1 LVKAKYLANFQV
13 KGESMSQTM
22 LQMVQQVAAEL
33 NLSVPSYVIGN
44 PSQDVQQILALMNGA
59 GYDLVKEYDWQ
70 ALQIQY
76 RFYTQAISCNGTS
89 VNGSTTLVIEPG
101 VDITAVDRQWQ
112 VTGTNINQDTNVVSV
127 SGQTIT
133 ISQQAS
139 GTGTGEVVLS
149 QTAYSLPLDFERI
162 TNRTAWDKT
171 KRWEA
176 LGPEDAQQWQWLKS
190 GYISTGPRIRWRI
203 LDNQFQ
209 IWPPM
214 NTNEYLGWE
223 YKSKGWVR
231 SPTGTVLNSFV
242 ADNDTTV
249 LDNRVMVLATKLKYF
264 QIKSFDTTALTQD
277 YQRYLSVA
285 KAQDKGAPNL
295 SFAPYPAKV
304 LIGYANI
311 PDTGYGS

>member
-1 LVKAKYLANFQV
+1 
-13 KGESMSQTM
+13 MSSTM
-22 LQMVQQVAAEL
+22 LQMVQQVTAEL
-33 NLSVPSYVIGN
+33 NLAVPTYVAGN
-44 PSQDVQQILALMNGA
+44 PSQDVQQVLALMNGQ
-59 GYDLVKEYDWQ
+59 GYDLIKEYDWQ
-70 ALQIQY
+70 ALQVQY
-76 RFYTQAISCNGTS
+76 RFYTQAINCDATT
-89 VNGSTTLVIEPG
+89 VNGSTTMVVEPG
-101 VDITAVDRQWQ
+101 VDLTGVTKQWQ
-112 VTGTNINQDTNVVSV
+112 VTGNNINQDTNVVTV
-127 SGQTIT
+127 NGQTVT

-139 GTGTGEVVLS
+139 GTGTGAIVLA
-149 QTAYSLPLDFERI
+149 QTAYDLPPDFQNI
-162 TNRTAWDKT
+162 TNRTQWDKT

-231 SPTGTVLNSFV
+231 SPTGVVQNSFT

-249 LDNRVMVLATKLKYF
+249 LDDRLMVLSTKLKYF
-264 QIKSFDTTALTQD
+264 QIKSFDTTALQQD
-277 YQRYLSVA
+277 YFRYLSVC
-285 KAQDKGAPNL
+285 KAQDKGAANL

-311 PDTGYGS
+311 PDTGYGT